1 MSFFSALTVPG
12 LQQHLSFSRED
23 SAILKGYG
31 ILFMI
36 FHHVFGLYSLPASVD
51 TAWIAPCL
59 TKAAPIFKICVP
71 IFIFI
76 TGYAMGWKTNSS
88 STLGSL
94 VKTGFS
100 HYLKFWKIY
109 FLCLLL
115 ATLVSWAFPLPILP
129 SVADMGWKNGLLAV
143 TGLKPCYPDWW
154 YMALFAAASIAL
166 YPTCA
171 WITHHIAPVP
181 SMTALLEVSLL
192 LQSMTHIPC
201 LPEIASSFPSFP
213 SFPSFLPCFILGYMC
228 AFLASRFSAL
238 STSQRLGAILL
249 LALEIL
255 SIHLFSFSKAKTLTV
270 IFLFTLWCLPWIT
283 RKLRLTPLLTL
294 LGTYSAL
301 MWLNHRFIFGYH
313 FSWDLYGTRS
323 ISIVFIVTLA
333 SSLLLAIAMQKL
345 FNRMIR
351 PNPPAQS
358 KTL

>member
-1 MSFFSALTVPG
+1 
-12 LQQHLSFSRED
+12 
-23 SAILKGYG
+23 
-31 ILFMI
+31 
-36 FHHVFGLYSLPASVD
+36 
-51 TAWIAPCL
+51 
-59 TKAAPIFKICVP
+59 
-71 IFIFI
+71 
-76 TGYAMGWKTNSS
+76 
-88 STLGSL
+88 
-94 VKTGFS
+94 
-100 HYLKFWKIY
+100 
-109 FLCLLL
+109 
-115 ATLVSWAFPLPILP
+115 
-129 SVADMGWKNGLLAV
+129 
-143 TGLKPCYPDWW
+143 
-154 YMALFAAASIAL
+154 MA
-166 YPTCA
+166 
-171 WITHHIAPVP
+171 
-181 SMTALLEVSLL
+181 ALLGVSLL

-201 LPEIASSFPSFP
+201 LPEIAS

-345 FNRMIR
+345 FNRMI
-351 PNPPAQS
+351 PSNPQTQS